1 MEIQNIIWIDTQLL
15 ANINL
20 NSIEKLLAIMSQL
33 RDKDDGCEW
42 DKEQTFRSI
51 APYTIEEAYEVADAI
66 EREDISDLKEEL
78 GDLLL
83 QVVFLSQI
91 AKEEELFS
99 FDDVAKTI
107 SEKLVRRHPFVFSDK
122 KNHSLDEQVNQW
134 EETKQKERSK
144 KNQGGILEGIAKN
157 LPSLQRSQ
165 KIQKRVASVGF
176 DWPDTKGVFKKIKEE
191 LRELEEAETAIS
203 ILSDLQKEYMKME
216 NMIKIKGFSS
226 SSITTSSWNRWQKAF
241 PDIISSLV
249 YIYKSTDQYLE
260 AETVLVDWI
269 ARFPNDSNAINL
281 LEEVRKPK

>member
-66 EREDISDLKEEL
+66 ERDDISDLKEEL

-107 SEKLVRRHPFVFSDK
+107 SEKLIRRHPFVFSDK

-191 LRELEEAETAIS
+191 LRELEEAVEANSKES
-203 ILSDLQKEYMKME
+203 IQEEIGDLYMIITNLSEKLGIDSEESLRKSNVKFENRFNYIEKELEKDNIKVSEMDLDEL
-216 NMIKIKGFSS
+216 N
-226 SSITTSSWNRWQKAF
+226 TLW
-241 PDIISSLV
+241 D
-249 YIYKSTDQYLE
+249 
-260 AETVLVDWI
+260 
-269 ARFPNDSNAINL
+269 DSKKL
-281 LEEVRKPK
+281 R

>member
-1 MEIQNIIWIDTQLL
+1 
-15 ANINL
+15 
-20 NSIEKLLAIMSQL
+20 MSLL

-66 EREDISDLKEEL
+66 ERENVSDLKEEL

-91 AKEEELFS
+91 AKEEDLFS

-107 SEKLVRRHPFVFSDK
+107 SEKLVKRHPFVFSDK

-134 EETKQKERSK
+134 EEIKKKERSE
-144 KNQGGILEGIAKN
+144 KNQRGILEGIAKN

-191 LRELEEAETAIS
+191 LRELEEAVEADNKES
-203 ILSDLQKEYMKME
+203 IQEEIGDLYMIITNLSEKLGIDSEESLRKSNAKFERRFNYIEKKLGKDNIKVSEMDLDELD
-216 NMIKIKGFSS
+216 
-226 SSITTSSWNRWQKAF
+226 TLW
-241 PDIISSLV
+241 
-249 YIYKSTDQYLE
+249 
-260 AETVLVDWI
+260 
-269 ARFPNDSNAINL
+269 NDSKKL
-281 LEEVRKPK
+281 R

>member
-1 MEIQNIIWIDTQLL
+1 
-15 ANINL
+15 
-20 NSIEKLLAIMSQL
+20 MSQL

-122 KNHSLDEQVNQW
+122 KNHSLDEQINQW
-134 EETKQKERSK
+134 EEIKQRERSK
-144 KNQGGILEGIAKN
+144 KNQRGILEGIAKN
-157 LPSLQRSQ
+157 LPALQRSQ

-191 LRELEEAETAIS
+191 LRELEEAVVTNNKES
-203 ILSDLQKEYMKME
+203 IEEEIGDLYMIITNLSEKLGIDSEESLRKSNVKFEKRFNYIEKELGKDNIKVSEMDLSEL
-216 NMIKIKGFSS
+216 NAL
-226 SSITTSSWNRWQKAF
+226 W
-241 PDIISSLV
+241 D
-249 YIYKSTDQYLE
+249 
-260 AETVLVDWI
+260 
-269 ARFPNDSNAINL
+269 DSKKL
-281 LEEVRKPK
+281 R

>member
-1 MEIQNIIWIDTQLL
+1 
-15 ANINL
+15 
-20 NSIEKLLAIMSQL
+20 MSQL

-42 DKEQTFRSI
+42 DKEQTFRSL

-91 AKEEELFS
+91 AKEEALFS

-122 KNHSLDEQVNQW
+122 KNHSLDEQVRQW

-144 KNQGGILEGIAKN
+144 KNQGSVLEGIAKN

-191 LRELEEAETAIS
+191 LRELEEAVESESKES
-203 ILSDLQKEYMKME
+203 IQEEIGDLYMIITNLSEKLGVDSEEALRKSNIKFEKRFNYIEKELAKNNIKVSEMDLDELNTLWY
-216 NMIKIKGFSS
+216 
-226 SSITTSSWNRWQKAF
+226 
-241 PDIISSLV
+241 
-249 YIYKSTDQYLE
+249 
-260 AETVLVDWI
+260 
-269 ARFPNDSNAINL
+269 DSKKL
-281 LEEVRKPK
+281 R

>member
-1 MEIQNIIWIDTQLL
+1 
-15 ANINL
+15 
-20 NSIEKLLAIMSQL
+20 MSQL

-99 FDDVAKTI
+99 FDDVAETI

-122 KNHSLDEQVNQW
+122 KNHSLDEQVNKW
-134 EETKQKERSK
+134 EEIKQKERSK
-144 KNQGGILEGIAKN
+144 KNRRGILEGIAKN

-191 LRELEEAETAIS
+191 LKELEEAVDANSKES
-203 ILSDLQKEYMKME
+203 IQEEIGDLYMIITNLSEKLG
-216 NMIKIKGFSS
+216 I
-226 SSITTSSWNRWQKAF
+226 
-241 PDIISSLV
+241 
-249 YIYKSTDQYLE
+249 
-260 AETVLVDWI
+260 
-269 ARFPNDSNAINL
+269 DS
-281 LEEVRKPK
+281 E

>member
-1 MEIQNIIWIDTQLL
+1 MEIQNIIWIDTQHL

-20 NSIEKLLAIMSQL
+20 NNIEKLLAVMSQL

-134 EETKQKERSK
+134 EETKQKERFK

-165 KIQKRVASVGF
+165 KIQRRVASVGF

-191 LRELEEAETAIS
+191 LRELEEAVEANSKES
-203 ILSDLQKEYMKME
+203 IQEEIGDLYMIITNLSEKLGIDSEESLRKSNVKFEKRFNYIEKELGKDNIKVSEMDLDEL
-216 NMIKIKGFSS
+216 N
-226 SSITTSSWNRWQKAF
+226 TLW
-241 PDIISSLV
+241 D
-249 YIYKSTDQYLE
+249 
-260 AETVLVDWI
+260 
-269 ARFPNDSNAINL
+269 DSKKL
-281 LEEVRKPK
+281 R